1 MAHGGG
7 VLSSDISRRNPQ
19 DEYELIQR
27 IGSGTYGDVYKAKRL
42 TNNGELAA
50 IKVIKLEPGD
60 DFAIIQQEILMM
72 KDCRHPN
79 IVAYY
84 GSYLRRDKLWI
95 SMEYCG
101 GGSLQNLSRHMSS
114 TCRRDVALCSA
125 TSHATIQRHLR
136 VAEQDIYH
144 VTGPLTELQI
154 AFMCRETLTGLSYLH
169 RMGKMHR
176 DIKGANILLT
186 ECGDVKL
193 ADFGVS
199 AQITATINKRKSFIG
214 TPYWMAPELADF
226 GVSAQITATI
236 NKRKSFIGTPYWMA
250 PEVAAV
256 ERKGGYNQLCDI
268 WACGITAIELAEL
281 QPPMFELH
289 PMRVLFLMSK
299 SGFKPAVLKERER
312 WSLHFHSFLKAA
324 LTKNPKKRPT
334 ADKLLQCRATL
345 YTIRGAVPDV
355 QVGIQTGGAKGW
367 SLHFHS
373 FLKAALTKN
382 PKKRPTA
389 DKLLQ
394 HPFVMQDSL
403 SKRLSVELLQKYSN
417 PPSTCHSQEDDEGAL
432 SNVPQRIASKHTARG
447 IRTDQQQGRQNLS
460 ANHVRPRSLMS
471 DNVARPTSLLDD
483 ETSTNRVR
491 LLAEDSS
498 NRRSGVYDGSPIV
511 DLDADDDLSLR
522 SMPTVINFSADVSRS
537 CEGDT
542 IKRNVHHNRQSTE
555 GWSVASLM
563 SCPKHNPQDMTT
575 DTMPASEKATLP
587 MTADAS
593 NMAQSGS
600 GLSIHDQHL
609 SQCIQLK
616 QNFLNSTNTYQS
628 IAANFRLPADD
639 ILSRKFDAD
648 IMYADQTSEQVFDSP
663 QIRNP
668 NCECLLCPKP
678 QKNDNALSDLQR
690 SVPPKCNCDSC
701 NSNGDILSYYK
712 NCSNQNSDSGI
723 VYCDVCKKQKI
734 SVSNFRALQIANSLS
749 IDSDRIENGTDEELC
764 RKIDMSLDM
773 DDKAEHRKCHNRV
786 ENETQGIDL
795 DQFCQCEIDSKRK
808 TSSVDEIFRIAEE
821 ISRDNKT
828 SDTASDGAGVSQ
840 RQRSLSDS
848 QRDKAKLDNNS
859 TGTPPVPPRRSRP
872 RRAHTPPRPA
882 PNGLPPTPKVH
893 MGACFNG
900 DSFLVIRVILP
911 PAPRAHPPRPAPK
924 VHMGACFIRRVI
936 LHRPRRA
943 HTPPRP
949 APNGLPPTP
958 KVHMG
963 ACFSKRPRRAHTPP
977 RLALNG
983 LPPTPKV
990 HMGACFSKGRYAVP
1004 LCRAHTPPRP
1014 APNGLPPTPK
1024 VHMGTCFSK
1033 VFNGCP
1039 LRINCTASW
1048 INPETRDQYIL
1059 IGAEEGIYSLNLNEL
1074 HETAMDQLYPRR
1086 TIWLHVIKDVLMS
1099 LSGKTPSLYRHSLVA
1114 LLAARK
1120 SRTLLALPP
1129 RLLPRRH
1136 ALSTRASDTREPF
1149 DLTSKKWSAYVR
1161 RVEQFITLNEIKTEL
1176 KVATLVTVVGT
1187 ATYELM
1193 CDLCAPKTPEEKS
1206 FKELID
1212 IVGSHLEPQRS
1223 DIAER
1228 HMFRHRRQRNG
1239 ESLSDY
1245 LQALKHLA
1253 STCNFKDTLEE
1264 NLRDQFVSG
1273 LASDVMRS
1281 QLFAVTELSYKRAI
1295 ELAFALEAA
1304 ERHAVAS
1311 GSGCTAAAA
1320 GQAGGAGGAAAAA
1333 GEPLHRVAERGGSNG
1348 GGGGSGGGA
1357 PGAGSA
1363 RGRRMAV
1370 GPSRPCWRCGREHR
1384 PEMCRFKNYSCD
1396 ACGQKGHVKVMC
1408 KNSGR
1413 QAGNN
1418 SDRFAQ
1424 QRAHYYVDS
1433 DDESNDF
1440 YNLTVNGKNDEPYQ
1454 VPLVINEHN
1463 ITFELDTGSK
1473 LGENTA
1479 DNLKLYVIK
1488 NGGPPLLGRS
1498 WLTSLN
1504 VECVEIKN
1512 LLLHINETTS
1522 EATIVEELSKEFP
1535 SVFSPGLGTCT
1546 KKMTL
1551 RLKDDIPVFVKA
1563 RTLPL
1568 ALRQPVERELNRLVA
1583 NGTIY
1588 KVDHS
1593 DYGTPIVPVIKKNG
1607 EIRICGDYKVTINKK
1622 LMRDPYPLPRI
1633 EELFAALSGGEKYS
1647 KIDLTNA
1654 YQQKFLEESSQA
1666 CTAITTHVGTFVYRR
1681 TPYGLTCVPEKFQ
1694 KFMEETLRG
1703 LRGVAVFMDDVAVT
1717 GRDTAEHVANLKAL
1731 LRRLSEVGLRIKLEK
1746 CQFMR
1751 DSISYVGFIIDK
1763 HGLHPDP
1770 EKVKAIVNA
1779 PAPTDV
1785 SQLRSF
1791 LGLINYYAKFIA
1803 GLSTLLCPL
1812 HNLLKKN
1819 TPWKWTEACQKAF
1832 TDAKCALT
1840 SESLL
1845 VHYSPELPLVLSVD
1859 SSSYGIGSVLAHRYP
1874 GGDERPICFS
1884 SRTLNSAERGY
1895 SQLDKEALAIF
1906 TGVIKNHQYLFGRH
1920 FTIKTDHKPLTFI
1933 FGPKLGL
1940 PQTVA
1945 SRLQRYAVR
1954 LAAYDFDI
1962 EYVKSASN
1970 SNADALSRLP
1980 LPAPRET
1987 AEIENIMQLNSNAV
2001 TYINF
2006 VEESF
2011 PISANEVALATERDK
2026 ILKKVPWVFPTRPW
2040 QRLHIDFA
2048 QFGGKYYLVTVDAH
2062 SKWIEVQKMEGTNA
2076 QSVVNKLRELF
2087 ARFGLPTQLDFEQYL
2102 RLNFIKHTVTSP
2114 YRPAGNGAAEN
2125 AVKSVKRAMKKAT
2138 LEGEDVDAAVSKFL
2152 FQYRNCEQ
2160 ATTGVPPAVSLLGR
2174 RLRSRLDAL
2183 RPTTAEVVCAAQ
2195 ERAVERGGGL
2205 ERHLEVGAR
2214 VLARDY
2220 RPRASRWA
2228 PGEVVARP
2236 VPSAA
2241 RIEEEFVDAIGS
2253 ADNNETVQ
2261 QLPTTDQSLGQTIMR
2276 PKRTCCTRC
2285 AVARNPYNGYKYLC
2299 GATPS
2304 GLFLMQWYDPLHKF
2318 MLLKMLVCSVG
2329 RSYKGYK
2336 YLCGATPSG
2345 LFLMQW
2351 YDPLHKFMLL
2361 KNIEC
2366 VVPSPLTVFSL
2377 IIVPELEYPL
2387 LCVGAG
2393 RRPIRLHLININSGA
2408 TWFHSD
2414 ELELSLGSSNTVI
2427 PRPERLHT
2435 VHTAHQL
2442 NKDTVLVCHENII
2455 DLVPVLPPSLDAARW
2470 RSIKRTFCITVLVC
2484 HENIIDLVPVLPPA
2498 LDAARWRAPEE
2509 KKSNFVSRIVF
2520 DFHIDRIL
2528 CLQDSVLAFHRH
2540 GVQGRSLRNGDVTQE
2555 ITDHSRVYRLL
2566 GADNTVYS
2574 AKICNGDVTQE
2585 ITDHSRVYRL
2595 LGADKVVVLESRL
2608 VQNNAISSDDG
2619 NDLYILAGHEA
2630 SY

>member
-1 MAHGGG
+1 M
-7 VLSSDISRRNPQ
+7 P
-19 DEYELIQR
+19 
-27 IGSGTYGDVYKAKRL
+27 IG
-42 TNNGELAA
+42 
-50 IKVIKLEPGD
+50 
-60 DFAIIQQEILMM
+60 
-72 KDCRHPN
+72 
-79 IVAYY
+79 
-84 GSYLRRDKLWI
+84 
-95 SMEYCG
+95 
-101 GGSLQNLSRHMSS
+101 
-114 TCRRDVALCSA
+114 
-125 TSHATIQRHLR
+125 
-136 VAEQDIYH
+136 
-144 VTGPLTELQI
+144 
-154 AFMCRETLTGLSYLH
+154 
-169 RMGKMHR
+169 
-176 DIKGANILLT
+176 
-186 ECGDVKL
+186 
-193 ADFGVS
+193 
-199 AQITATINKRKSFIG
+199 
-214 TPYWMAPELADF
+214 
-226 GVSAQITATI
+226 
-236 NKRKSFIGTPYWMA
+236 
-250 PEVAAV
+250 
-256 ERKGGYNQLCDI
+256 
-268 WACGITAIELAEL
+268 
-281 QPPMFELH
+281 
-289 PMRVLFLMSK
+289 
-299 SGFKPAVLKERER
+299 
-312 WSLHFHSFLKAA
+312 
-324 LTKNPKKRPT
+324 
-334 ADKLLQCRATL
+334 
-345 YTIRGAVPDV
+345 
-355 QVGIQTGGAKGW
+355 
-367 SLHFHS
+367 
-373 FLKAALTKN
+373 
-382 PKKRPTA
+382 
-389 DKLLQ
+389 
-394 HPFVMQDSL
+394 
-403 SKRLSVELLQKYSN
+403 
-417 PPSTCHSQEDDEGAL
+417 
-432 SNVPQRIASKHTARG
+432 
-447 IRTDQQQGRQNLS
+447 
-460 ANHVRPRSLMS
+460 
-471 DNVARPTSLLDD
+471 
-483 ETSTNRVR
+483 
-491 LLAEDSS
+491 
-498 NRRSGVYDGSPIV
+498 
-511 DLDADDDLSLR
+511 
-522 SMPTVINFSADVSRS
+522 
-537 CEGDT
+537 
-542 IKRNVHHNRQSTE
+542 
-555 GWSVASLM
+555 
-563 SCPKHNPQDMTT
+563 
-575 DTMPASEKATLP
+575 
-587 MTADAS
+587 
-593 NMAQSGS
+593 
-600 GLSIHDQHL
+600 
-609 SQCIQLK
+609 
-616 QNFLNSTNTYQS
+616 
-628 IAANFRLPADD
+628 
-639 ILSRKFDAD
+639 
-648 IMYADQTSEQVFDSP
+648 
-663 QIRNP
+663 
-668 NCECLLCPKP
+668 
-678 QKNDNALSDLQR
+678 
-690 SVPPKCNCDSC
+690 
-701 NSNGDILSYYK
+701 
-712 NCSNQNSDSGI
+712 
-723 VYCDVCKKQKI
+723 KI
-734 SVSNFRALQIANSLS
+734 
-749 IDSDRIENGTDEELC
+749 
-764 RKIDMSLDM
+764 
-773 DDKAEHRKCHNRV
+773 
-786 ENETQGIDL
+786 
-795 DQFCQCEIDSKRK
+795 
-808 TSSVDEIFRIAEE
+808 
-821 ISRDNKT
+821 
-828 SDTASDGAGVSQ
+828 
-840 RQRSLSDS
+840 
-848 QRDKAKLDNNS
+848 
-859 TGTPPVPPRRSRP
+859 
-872 RRAHTPPRPA
+872 
-882 PNGLPPTPKVH
+882 
-893 MGACFNG
+893 
-900 DSFLVIRVILP
+900 
-911 PAPRAHPPRPAPK
+911 
-924 VHMGACFIRRVI
+924 
-936 LHRPRRA
+936 
-943 HTPPRP
+943 
-949 APNGLPPTP
+949 
-958 KVHMG
+958 
-963 ACFSKRPRRAHTPP
+963 
-977 RLALNG
+977 
-983 LPPTPKV
+983 
-990 HMGACFSKGRYAVP
+990 
-1004 LCRAHTPPRP
+1004 
-1014 APNGLPPTPK
+1014 
-1024 VHMGTCFSK
+1024 
-1033 VFNGCP
+1033 
-1039 LRINCTASW
+1039 
-1048 INPETRDQYIL
+1048 
-1059 IGAEEGIYSLNLNEL
+1059 
-1074 HETAMDQLYPRR
+1074 
-1086 TIWLHVIKDVLMS
+1086 
-1099 LSGKTPSLYRHSLVA
+1099 
-1114 LLAARK
+1114 
-1120 SRTLLALPP
+1120 
-1129 RLLPRRH
+1129 
-1136 ALSTRASDTREPF
+1136 EPF

-1228 HMFRHRRQRNG
+1228 HMFRHRRQSNG

-1333 GEPLHRVAERGGSNG
+1333 GEPLHRVAERGGSSG

-1357 PGAGSA
+1357 PGASSA

-1454 VPLVINEHN
+1454 VPLIINEHN

-1473 LGENTA
+1473 LSTINYDCYMKYFSNLALHHIQLSLRSYTGTLIKPCGYIVVNVRLGENTA

-1607 EIRICGDYKVTINKK
+1607 EIRICGDYKVTNNKK

-1779 PAPTDV
+1779 LAPTDV

-1980 LPAPRET
+1980 LPTPRET

-2026 ILKKVPWVFPTRPW
+2026 ILKKVVSYVINGWPCNVESDDFRSYFNRRDLLTVDRGCIIYNHRVELKKQVLRELHEGHLGIVKMKNLARNYVFWPSIDSDIEQLCRNCGACLQQRDAPAHVPLQPWVFPTRPW

-2087 ARFGLPTQLDFEQYL
+2087 ARFGLPTQLVSDGGPPFTSQDFEQYL

-2160 ATTGVPPAVSLLGR
+2160 ATTGVPPAVSLSGR

-2228 PGEVVARP
+2228 HGEVVARP
-2236 VPSAA
+2236 SPRTYRVRLGEGGECTRHIDQLLLDKSSNEKDSQPGRPLSPMTS
-2241 RIEEEFVDAIGS
+2241 IEEEFVDAIGS

-2261 QLPTTDQSLGQTIMR
+2261 QFPTTDQSLGQTIMR
-2276 PKRTCCTRC
+2276 PKRTCMFT
-2285 AVARNPYNGYKYLC
+2285 GKY
-2299 GATPS
+2299 G
-2304 GLFLMQWYDPLHKF
+2304 K
-2318 MLLKMLVCSVG
+2318 
-2329 RSYKGYK
+2329 
-2336 YLCGATPSG
+2336 
-2345 LFLMQW
+2345 
-2351 YDPLHKFMLL
+2351 
-2361 KNIEC
+2361 
-2366 VVPSPLTVFSL
+2366 
-2377 IIVPELEYPL
+2377 
-2387 LCVGAG
+2387 
-2393 RRPIRLHLININSGA
+2393 
-2408 TWFHSD
+2408 
-2414 ELELSLGSSNTVI
+2414 
-2427 PRPERLHT
+2427 
-2435 VHTAHQL
+2435 
-2442 NKDTVLVCHENII
+2442 
-2455 DLVPVLPPSLDAARW
+2455 
-2470 RSIKRTFCITVLVC
+2470 
-2484 HENIIDLVPVLPPA
+2484 
-2498 LDAARWRAPEE
+2498 
-2509 KKSNFVSRIVF
+2509 
-2520 DFHIDRIL
+2520 
-2528 CLQDSVLAFHRH
+2528 
-2540 GVQGRSLRNGDVTQE
+2540 
-2555 ITDHSRVYRLL
+2555 
-2566 GADNTVYS
+2566 
-2574 AKICNGDVTQE
+2574 
-2585 ITDHSRVYRL
+2585 
-2595 LGADKVVVLESRL
+2595 
-2608 VQNNAISSDDG
+2608 
-2619 NDLYILAGHEA
+2619 
-2630 SY
+2630 